1 MFQGTEINSLAKE
14 PTGLAG
20 CSCSCQVRLEVIW
33 TPSIMRKKADRSDS
47 SQILGLCHLLRVC
60 ASRHLWSRT
69 SRVEVTRWQSWT
81 TPRRD
86 SDVVLAVCR
95 KWCRRLGHTLP
106 CLSKSILLI
115 SDGFLTPHWPL
126 TVWFYTLVNLK
137 NKNASKRLLDLK
149 KGHKLVPEQCP
160 SQHIFLLR
168 KFWFR
173 HRPTRS

>member
-1 MFQGTEINSLAKE
+1 MFQSTDINSLSKE

-20 CSCSCQVRLEVIW
+20 CSRSCQVRLEVIW
-33 TPSIMRKKADRSDS
+33 TASIMRKR
-47 SQILGLCHLLRVC
+47 QIGQTLHRYWGC
-60 ASRHLWSRT
+60 AICSACVHGAICGPECPG
-69 SRVEVTRWQSWT
+69 VGVTRWQSWT
-81 TPRRD
+81 TPWRD

-95 KWCRRLGHTLP
+95 KRCRRLGHTLP

-137 NKNASKRLLDLK
+137 SKNGSKRLLDMR
-149 KGHKLVPEQCP
+149 KGDTLVPEQCP
-160 SQHIFLLR
+160 SQHIFLWR
-168 KFWFR
+168 KSWFH